1 MARQITNHGLI
12 AVNGKKL
19 DVPSYRVRV
28 GDIITVKETAK
39 QKTLFNKISEK
50 LAKIEATLEK
60 EESVIFYF
68 DRENSHK
75 DLLELQD
82 YFEAKGKSFYM
93 SEVKYGL
100 SDSEYM
106 YQVHIIN

>member
-1 MARQITNHGLI
+1 MDLKFART
-12 AVNGKKL
+12 
-19 DVPSYRVRV
+19 
-28 GDIITVKETAK
+28 DITAK
-39 QKTLFNKISEK
+39 PKKAELT
-50 LAKIEATLEK
+50 KIEASLEK
-60 EESVIFYF
+60 DDSVIFYF

-93 SEVKYGL
+93 NEVKYGL
-100 SDSEYM
+100 ADSEYM

>member
-1 MARQITNHGLI
+1 MDLKFARTEL
-12 AVNGKKL
+12 
-19 DVPSYRVRV
+19 
-28 GDIITVKETAK
+28 TVKPKKAE
-39 QKTLFNKISEK
+39 
-50 LAKIEATLEK
+50 LAKIEAAVEK

-93 SEVKYGL
+93 TEVRYGL

>member
-1 MARQITNHGLI
+1 MDLKFARVEID
-12 AVNGKKL
+12 AKPKKV
-19 DVPSYRVRV
+19 D
-28 GDIITVKETAK
+28 
-39 QKTLFNKISEK
+39 
-50 LAKIEATLEK
+50 LAKLEASVEK
-60 EESVIFYF
+60 EDSVIFYF

-100 SDSEYM
+100 SDNEYM

>member
-1 MARQITNHGLI
+1 MDLKFARTDIN
-12 AVNGKKL
+12 AKPKKAEL
-19 DVPSYRVRV
+19 S
-28 GDIITVKETAK
+28 
-39 QKTLFNKISEK
+39 
-50 LAKIEATLEK
+50 KIEASLEK
-60 EESVIFYF
+60 DESVIFYF

>member
-1 MARQITNHGLI
+1 MDLKFARTD
-12 AVNGKKL
+12 VNVKPKKA
-19 DVPSYRVRV
+19 
-28 GDIITVKETAK
+28 E
-39 QKTLFNKISEK
+39 
-50 LAKIEATLEK
+50 LAKIEAALEK

-82 YFEAKGKSFYM
+82 YFEEKGKSFYM
-93 SEVKYGL
+93 NEVKYGL
-100 SDSEYM
+100 SDNEYM